1 MTISMARTGA
11 AIKAVLFA
19 ATMIVVSL
27 ASHGAW
33 AEAKTRSFHA
43 DLSPD
48 EEPKVTPSGGSGA
61 LDITVDLSNLSM
73 VYRVVLNGLKSEVT
87 GIHLHG
93 PCGRGDI
100 APAILD
106 LAPLGIRNP
115 LQQSGT
121 LTEGQLQYMLNGEL
135 YINVQ
140 TRKYKDGEIRG
151 QLQRRPDQPVGT
163 LGSK

>member
-1 MTISMARTGA
+1 MTISMARIGA
-11 AIKAVLFA
+11 AIRAVLFTA
-19 ATMIVVSL
+19 IISV
-27 ASHGAW
+27 ASFTSHEAG

-48 EEPKVTPSGGSGA
+48 EEPKVTPSSGYGT

-73 VYRVVLNGLKSEVT
+73 VYRVVINGMTSEVT

-115 LQQSGT
+115 LQRSLV